1 MEFFRKMRAA
11 PGRPATTTQA
21 GDAAEDLALQ
31 HLQAA
36 GLQLLER
43 NYRTPGR
50 GGGEIDLIM
59 RAPDGTVVFVEV
71 RRRASARF
79 GGAAASITPA
89 KQARLTLAAE
99 HYLQT
104 LSSVPPCRFDAVLF
118 DGAQPPHWV
127 QNII

>member
-1 MEFFRKMRAA
+1 MKVTVSAELA
-11 PGRPATTTQA
+11 GRELSLTTGEIA
-21 GDAAEDLALQ
+21 K
-31 HLQAA
+31 QAA
-36 GLQLLER
+36 GAVVVR
-43 NYRTPGR
+43 YG
-50 GGGEIDLIM
+50 D
-59 RAPDGTVVFVEV
+59 TVVFVEV
-71 RRRASARF
+71 RQRRSARF

>member
-1 MEFFRKMRAA
+1 MNER
-11 PGRPATTTQA
+11 
-21 GDAAEDLALQ
+21 GDAAEARALAW
-31 HLQAA
+31 LQAR
-36 GLQLLER
+36 GLRCLAR
-43 NYRTPGR
+43 NYRCR
-50 GGGEIDLIM
+50 LGEIDLIM
-59 RAPDGTVVFVEV
+59 QDGDTVVFVEV
-71 RRRASARF
+71 RQRRSARF

-89 KQARLTLAAE
+89 KQARLTLTAE

>member
-1 MEFFRKMRAA
+1 MNER
-11 PGRPATTTQA
+11 GQ
-21 GDAAEDLALQ
+21 AAEARALAW
-31 HLQAA
+31 LQARGWLCLA
-36 GLQLLER
+36 R
-43 NYRTPGR
+43 NYRCR
-50 GGGEIDLIM
+50 QGEIDLIM
-59 RAPDGTVVFVEV
+59 QDGDTVVFVEV
-71 RRRASARF
+71 RQRRSARF

-118 DGAQPPHWV
+118 DGAQPPRWV